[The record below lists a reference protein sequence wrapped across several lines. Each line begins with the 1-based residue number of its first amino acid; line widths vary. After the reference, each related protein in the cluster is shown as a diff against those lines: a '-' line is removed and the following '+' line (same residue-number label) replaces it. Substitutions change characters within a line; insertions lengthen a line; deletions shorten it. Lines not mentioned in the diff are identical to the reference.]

1 MNPARILAIAI
12 LGIAAIGAARV
23 VAQQPT
29 GDVRQASS
37 TDSLLKELERCRQLN
52 EKAETDQ
59 GCQAAY
65 AENRKRFFTPP
76 APYVPS
82 KVDLFPNQ
90 QPLTTERR
98 TAPGAVEK

>member
-12 LGIAAIGAARV
+12 LCIAAIGAARG

-37 TDSLLKELERCRQLN
+37 TDSLSKELERCRQLN
-52 EKAETDQ
+52 EKAEDDQ

-65 AENRKRFFTPP
+65 AENRRRFFTPP
-76 APYVPS
+76 APYMPG
-82 KVDLFPNQ
+82 KVELFPNQ
-90 QPLTTERR
+90 QPLTTDKKS
-98 TAPGAVEK
+98 APAAGEK